1 LGVQALLEHWWAVGI
16 LEKLKWLFDENIYQ
30 NKMATHMT
38 NSIATVVQIQLHG
51 VVLTILLLKHRK

>member
-16 LEKLKWLFDENIYQ
+16 LEKLKWLFDENVYQ

-38 NSIATVVQIQLHG
+38 ISI
-51 VVLTILLLKHRK
+51 TIFEERQVKWHCYNNL

>member
-38 NSIATVVQIQLHG
+38 NSI
-51 VVLTILLLKHRK
+51 TIFEETQVECHYSDNP

>member
-1 LGVQALLEHWWAVGI
+1 LGVQALLEHWWGVGI